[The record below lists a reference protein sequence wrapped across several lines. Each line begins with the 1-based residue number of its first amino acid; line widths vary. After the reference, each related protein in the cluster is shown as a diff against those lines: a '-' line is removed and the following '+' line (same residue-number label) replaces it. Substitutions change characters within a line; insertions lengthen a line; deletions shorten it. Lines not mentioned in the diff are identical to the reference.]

1 MTEAVFYKR
10 IYAPYLLATVR
21 ACGKSVVSSCPSLR
35 VPWVHSVWP
44 NGGTPS
50 RGTPFLSFSIKFTCV
65 NTDRHR
71 AERRLSVKQS
81 DRQVKKNP
89 QLKVVQQG
97 GGSKGVREERYGE
110 GLTLFPGLPHFISSF
125 RGEPNNSDTSYLKN
139 SWAFQHSD
147 SFKCSP

>member
-21 ACGKSVVSSCPSLR
+21 ACGKSVVSSFPSLR

-81 DRQVKKNP
+81 DRQVKK
-89 QLKVVQQG
+89 
-97 GGSKGVREERYGE
+97 
-110 GLTLFPGLPHFISSF
+110 PH
-125 RGEPNNSDTSYLKN
+125 N
-139 SWAFQHSD
+139 
-147 SFKCSP
+147 